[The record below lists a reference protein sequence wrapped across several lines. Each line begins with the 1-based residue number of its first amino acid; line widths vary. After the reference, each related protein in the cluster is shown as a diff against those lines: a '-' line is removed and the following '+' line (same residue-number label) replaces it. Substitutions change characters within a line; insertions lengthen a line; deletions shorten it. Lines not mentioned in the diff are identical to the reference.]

1 MQKEIIETVYTNNNN
16 LKQVPRCCC
25 LTFHF
30 PILLVRL
37 LICLFMLICCCC
49 CCSRISVHNYSGFFS
64 AFIFFQRFF
73 LFFFSWLKEK
83 MHFGFSCARLVI
95 KKFMHIFAFHSLVS
109 LFLSF
114 PLKCVND
121 CNGYKE
127 MSIMITYMR
136 DCIALTSLQLT
147 WPGLDSS
154 QDRLPWLMI

>member
-1 MQKEIIETVYTNNNN
+1 MLLLNVSFSHFARAVANLSVYAVVVAHVS
-16 LKQVPRCCC
+16 L
-25 LTFHF
+25 
-30 PILLVRL
+30 
-37 LICLFMLICCCC
+37 
-49 CCSRISVHNYSGFFS
+49 HNYSGFFS

-136 DCIALTSLQLT
+136 DCIALTLL
-147 WPGLDSS
+147 
-154 QDRLPWLMI
+154 